1 MTVSSETAHRWN
13 GPVVEVDV
21 RETLRNGGE
30 PFPQIMAAVAG
41 LRLGEVLHLRTI
53 FEPAPL
59 FAVLA
64 KRGFDHETRS
74 DAPDDWSTWFWR
86 SSTPAVQPPIAPSK
100 DVPIDVRTIQLDVRG
115 LEPPEPMVRTLAA
128 LETLPHGHMLVQVNV
143 RVPQLLLPVLGERGF
158 AFDIDESPADHVLV
172 KIWRSSPSSHP
183 SGDHEPM
190 TTQSVELDVRAIPPR
205 DKHPAIFR
213 AFDALESGQSFVILN
228 DHDPR
233 PLRYQFAAERPDTF
247 DWAYEAEGP
256 ELWRVRISRR

>member
-1 MTVSSETAHRWN
+1 MTVSNEAAHRWN

-30 PFPQIMAAVAG
+30 PFPQIMSAVAG
-41 LRLGEVLHLRTI
+41 LRDAEVLLLRTI

-86 SSTPAVQPPIAPSK
+86 TSTI
-100 DVPIDVRTIQLDVRG
+100 RLDVRG
-115 LEPPEPMVRTLAA
+115 LEPPEPLVRTLAV
-128 LETLPHGHMLVQVNV
+128 LETLPHGHTLVQVNL
-143 RVPQLLLPVLGERGF
+143 RVPHLLLPVLSERGF

-172 KIWRSSPSSHP
+172 KIWRSSPSSRP
-183 SGDHEPM
+183 SGEHEPM

-213 AFDALESGQSFVILN
+213 AFDALESGQSLVILN